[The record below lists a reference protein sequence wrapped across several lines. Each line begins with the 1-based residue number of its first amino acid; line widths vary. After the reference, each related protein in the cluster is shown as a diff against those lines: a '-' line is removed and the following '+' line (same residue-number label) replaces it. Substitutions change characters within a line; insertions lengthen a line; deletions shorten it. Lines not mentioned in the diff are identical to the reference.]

1 MTITLELSPEQ
12 EELLRDAALGRGLSV
27 ERYLLTLVEAIVQP
41 KAAPHPRKTG
51 YRHAFA
57 LLFRK
62 SRDTQAE
69 EIANP
74 DQAVRE
80 SIRQMRESV
89 LKYKE
94 QAVDAVTTMNMLRS
108 AVDTQERQAAER
120 ELQALHALSK
130 QDREKAKR
138 LWQEKMVLEKHLES
152 VRYELITAIKAAA
165 ACTQAFRQAEE
176 RVQERATKAQAEALK
191 AYQAVM
197 LPADRIA
204 LLIEAL
210 QTEAEWELAFDE
222 WILQTEQRLSES
234 TLETDL
240 PR

>member
-1 MTITLELSPEQ
+1 
-12 EELLRDAALGRGLSV
+12 
-27 ERYLLTLVEAIVQP
+27 
-41 KAAPHPRKTG
+41 
-51 YRHAFA
+51 
-57 LLFRK
+57 
-62 SRDTQAE
+62 
-69 EIANP
+69 
-74 DQAVRE
+74 
-80 SIRQMRESV
+80 
-89 LKYKE
+89 
-94 QAVDAVTTMNMLRS
+94 
-108 AVDTQERQAAER
+108 
-120 ELQALHALSK
+120 
-130 QDREKAKR
+130 
-138 LWQEKMVLEKHLES
+138 MVLEKHLES

-210 QTEAEWELAFDE
+210 QTEAEWELAFEE